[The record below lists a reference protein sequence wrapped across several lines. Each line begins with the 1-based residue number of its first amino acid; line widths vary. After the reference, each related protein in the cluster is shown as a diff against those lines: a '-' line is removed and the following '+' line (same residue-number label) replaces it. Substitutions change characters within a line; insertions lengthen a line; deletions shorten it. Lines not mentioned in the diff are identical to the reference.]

1 MLMAV
6 KIAYIG
12 AVHIVDGIPE
22 YWIGMFFP
30 ADTEVDFEENQIEI
44 TI

>member
-1 MLMAV
+1 MAV

-22 YWIGMFFP
+22 YCFVY
-30 ADTEVDFEENQIEI
+30 ADSGQ
-44 TI
+44 